1 MNQNN
6 HQLRSALYQ
15 LSTQANAIAEYM
27 LHADTTL
34 SEQLDKLADS
44 ILAIP
49 KLNARLVRKLGDQG
63 AARNATIV
71 NADIV
76 VNTSISAEQMANLAE
91 MIRNQK
97 TGEPTP
103 LVAGTQAG
111 IALANANHRI
121 SMLEERLQ
129 AAREFVE
136 VYVKGSFFGHNAKS
150 ELFKIDELLGTKP

>member
-15 LSTQANAIAEYM
+15 LSSQANAIAERM
-27 LHADTTL
+27 LTHDLTGAEVVNMADHILTISCL
-34 SEQLDKLADS
+34 KNVLANKLRGES
-44 ILAIP
+44 
-49 KLNARLVRKLGDQG
+49 

-76 VNTSISAEQMANLAE
+76 VNTSISAEQLANLAE

-97 TGEPTP
+97 MRELTP

-111 IALANANHRI
+111 IDLANANHRI
-121 SMLEERLQ
+121 SQLEERLQ

-136 VYVKGSFFGHNAKS
+136 VYVKGSFFGPNAKS
-150 ELFKIDELLGTKP
+150 ELVKIDQLLGTKP